1 MRDEI
6 DPNSIPDFEMKP
18 ATYQVWLWRYDD
30 LDNII
35 DDEFVMEFDTP
46 AEAIARARDLVDNES
61 ELNPYFNDSTAYIQ
75 VEVETTVEFEDHVE
89 NVGSLF
95 NEFVKNPQFS

>member
-1 MRDEI
+1 MLNEI
-6 DPNSIPDFEMKP
+6 DPTSIEDFEMKP
-18 ATYQVWLWRYDD
+18 ATYQVWLFRYDD

-46 AEAIARARDLVDNES
+46 EEAITKARELVDNEN
-61 ELNPYFNDSTAYIQ
+61 ELKPYFNDSTVYIQ
-75 VEVETTVEFEDHVE
+75 VEVETVVEFEDHTE

-95 NEFVKNPQFS
+95 NEFVKNPLLS